1 MKRLILTLS
10 ISIMN
15 LLFSHNLF
23 CQSKPY
29 LITPEFLW
37 QLGRV
42 SDIKISPN
50 KQKIIFGIT
59 RYDIQENKGNRDL
72 YIVSTKGGSVKKITN
87 TPTSEMNAIW
97 RPDGQ
102 KIGYLSSQ
110 SGTMQIWE
118 MNADGTQNEQISNV
132 EGGVNGFSY
141 SPDMKNIAYIKEV
154 KLDLTIKEMHPD
166 LPKSNA
172 KIFTDLMYRH
182 WDDWKDEYYSHIFI
196 APYSNLKNS
205 NHIDIMLDEK
215 FDSPLA
221 PYGGMEQIAWSND
234 GSKLAYVSKKL
245 TGKEYAASTNS
256 DIFLYD
262 LISKETKNISVSN
275 LGYDMDPVFSP
286 DGQKIVWQSMKTA
299 GFESDKK
306 RIIIYN
312 LNNSNFQD
320 YSKDFDQSAS
330 NFVWSKDSKFMY
342 FISGINATYQIF
354 SIEVEKKKFRQITE
368 GTHDYTEIA
377 LLEKDIIG
385 AKMSMS
391 QPTEIFSVNIKS
403 GKETQLT
410 FTNEELLSKKQM
422 GKVEKRWITT
432 TDGKEMLVWLIFPPD
447 FDSNKKYP
455 AILYTQGG
463 PQSAISQFF
472 SYRWNFQ
479 LMAANGYIVIA
490 PNRRGLPTF
499 GQEWNDQISGDY
511 GGQNQ
516 IDCLTAV
523 DEICKEPYIN
533 ADKLGAV
540 GASYGGFS
548 VYWLAGNHKKRFKAF
563 IAHCGMFNFES
574 WYGTTEEMFF
584 ANHDLGGAYY
594 NDERPKSYDFS
605 PHNFIKNW
613 DTPLLV
619 IHGGKDFRIPY
630 TEGMQA
636 FNAAQT
642 KGIPS
647 RFLFFPEENH
657 FVLKPQNSILWQR
670 EFFMWLDNYLK
681 S

>member
-330 NFVWSKDSKFMY
+330 NFVWSKDSKFLY